1 MNTLSLSTSLLST
14 NDAARRLG
22 LSPRTLEAL
31 RVRGGGPEF
40 IKLGRRVLYE
50 PQSLTRWID
59 ANRRHSTCDVT
70 ARLNTGQE

>member
-1 MNTLSLSTSLLST
+1 MNTLSFSSFLLST
-14 NDAARRLG
+14 PDAARLLG

-50 PQSLTRWID
+50 PPSLKRWVE
-59 ANRRHSTCDVT
+59 ANRRHSTSDVT
-70 ARLNTGQE
+70 SRRKRGGD

>member
-1 MNTLSLSTSLLST
+1 MSYEEQSGFLLT
-14 NDAARRLG
+14 TKAAAHRLG

-50 PQSLTRWID
+50 PRSLTRWVN
-59 ANRRHSTCDVT
+59 ANRRQSTCDVT
-70 ARLNTGQE
+70 ARLNKTQA